1 MLRCAD
7 CNAVKDFRVIG
18 KSVAARVHKFSFFGE
33 AEIVGI
39 GGTSQYDKVA
49 GTGHH

>member
-7 CNAVKDFRVIG
+7 CNAVKNFRVIG

-39 GGTSQYDKVA
+39 GGLVSKVA
-49 GTGHH
+49 GIGHH